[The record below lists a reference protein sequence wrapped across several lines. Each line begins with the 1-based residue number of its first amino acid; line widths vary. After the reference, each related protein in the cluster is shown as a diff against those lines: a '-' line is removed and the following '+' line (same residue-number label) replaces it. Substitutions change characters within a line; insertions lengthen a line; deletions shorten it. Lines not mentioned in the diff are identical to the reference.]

1 MTSFYTEEE
10 LKAIGFQSVGR
21 NVLISRK
28 TSLYGVSRIS
38 IGDNVRID
46 DYCVI
51 SAGSGGIEIGNYVHI
66 AVFVSLQGDG
76 KITLEDYS
84 GISSRTA
91 VYTSNDDYLGVYM
104 TNPTVPSEFTNVTS
118 APVTLRK
125 HALVGSG
132 CVILPGVTL
141 NIGCAVGA
149 LSLVNRDCDEFM
161 IYLGNPAKPMVPRSR
176 NLLELEKRLVEKLNS
191 ENPGVR
197 K

>member
-1 MTSFYTEEE
+1 MTSFYTEDE
-10 LKAIGFQSVGR
+10 LKAIGFKSVGE

-38 IGDNVRID
+38 IANNVRID
-46 DYCVI
+46 DYCVL
-51 SAGSGGIEIGNYVHI
+51 SAGKGGIEIGNYVHLAI
-66 AVFVSLQGDG
+66 FVSLQGDG
-76 KITLEDYS
+76 KITLEEFS

-91 VYTSNDDYLGVYM
+91 VYTSNDDYFGNYM

-161 IYLGNPAKPMVPRSR
+161 IYSGNPAKPLIKRSR
-176 NLLELEKRLVEKLNS
+176 NLLELEKRLKEKFQQ
-191 ENPGVR
+191 

>member
-10 LKAIGFQSVGR
+10 LKEIGFKSIGK

-38 IGDNVRID
+38 IANNVRID
-46 DYCVI
+46 DYCVL
-51 SAGSGGIEIGNYVHI
+51 SAGAGGIEIGNYVHLAI
-66 AVFVSLQGDG
+66 FVSLQGDG
-76 KITLEDYS
+76 KITLEDFS

-91 VYTSNDDYLGVYM
+91 VYTSNDDYFGNYM

-118 APVTLRK
+118 APVTLHK

-141 NIGCAVGA
+141 NVGCAVGA
-149 LSLVNRDCDEFM
+149 LSLVNRDCKEFM
-161 IYLGNPAKPMVPRSR
+161 IYSGNPAKPILIR
-176 NLLELEKRLVEKLNS
+176 NSSLLELEKQLIKKLNS
-191 ENPGVR
+191 DNSGTI

>member
-10 LKAIGFQSVGR
+10 LKKIGFKSVGT

-38 IGDNVRID
+38 ISNNVRID
-46 DYCVI
+46 DYCVL
-51 SAGSGGIEIGNYVHI
+51 SAGSGGIEIGNYVHLAI
-66 AVFVSLQGDG
+66 FVSLQGDG
-76 KITLEDYS
+76 KITLEEFS

-91 VYTSNDDYLGVYM
+91 VYTSNDDYFGNYM

-141 NIGCAVGA
+141 NVGCAVGA
-149 LSLVNRDCDEFM
+149 LSLVNRDCEEFM
-161 IYLGNPAKPMVPRSR
+161 IYSGNPAKPLIKRSR
-176 NLLELEKRLVEKLNS
+176 NLLEQEKRLIAKINS
-191 ENPGVR
+191 DNSGVR

>member
-10 LKAIGFQSVGR
+10 PKEIGFKSVGT

-38 IGDNVRID
+38 IANNVRID
-46 DYCVI
+46 DYCVL
-51 SAGSGGIEIGNYVHI
+51 SAGEGGIEIGSYVHL

-76 KITLEDYS
+76 KITLGDFV
-84 GISSRTA
+84 GLSSRTS
-91 VYTSNDDYLGVYM
+91 VYSSNDDYFGNYM

-118 APVTLRK
+118 APVILHK

-141 NIGCAVGA
+141 NAGCAIGA
-149 LSLVNRDCDEFM
+149 LSLVTEDCEEF
-161 IYLGNPAKPMVPRSR
+161 YLYKGNPLKNFLIEA
-176 NLLELEKRLVEKLNS
+176 ETY
-191 ENPGVR
+191 
-197 K
+197 